1 MTHISGHDRSQMLLL
16 PEEVD
21 DYVDADN
28 PMRFVDAFVDEL
40 NLAAAGFKRV
50 TRKVTREVTLPRP
63 PIGASVTS
71 SNQSI
76 RHPSYVRRLSASPW
90 QSLRNS
96 PLTAGGS
103 WQAMV

>member
-1 MTHISGHDRSQMLLL
+1 MLLL

-21 DYVDADN
+21 DYVGADN

-63 PIGASVTS
+63 
-71 SNQSI
+71 
-76 RHPSYVRRLSASPW
+76 RKRR
-90 QSLRNS
+90 RF
-96 PLTAGGS
+96 GGS
-103 WQAMV
+103 KDKQSDCL